1 MDGAATRNGKRKDK
15 HMATND
21 IDPDVDPDDD
31 KPDPTLDDDK
41 PDDDKPDDKPELGDA
56 GKKAINTMKRERNAA
71 LKELAELRAKVKEFQ
86 DKDKTEAERLA
97 EAAEDAK
104 SRAAK
109 AEANAR
115 RLTTAMERAPE
126 GATLAQIRAVAK
138 RLSGE
143 TDDELET
150 DADELFQLLAPQS
163 ATDEGKRTAP
173 PGRPTTSLKGGGD
186 PGDEPEE
193 MDPRKLAGL
202 IGRP

>member
-1 MDGAATRNGKRKDK
+1 MPE
-15 HMATND
+15 D
-21 IDPDVDPDDD
+21 INPDVDPADNPPDPPLDD
-31 KPDPTLDDDK
+31 KK
-41 PDDDKPDDKPELGDA
+41 PDDDGKPDDKPELGES
-56 GKKAINTMKRERNAA
+56 GKKAIDAMKRERNAA
-71 LKELAELRAKVKEFQ
+71 LKELKDLRTKVKEFE

-138 RLSGE
+138 RLSGD
-143 TDDELET
+143 TDEELET
-150 DADELFQLLAPQS
+150 DADELFELLAPKS
-163 ATDEGKRTAP
+163 TEDDTKRPAPSGK
-173 PGRPTTSLKGGGD
+173 PTPSLRGGGD
-186 PGDEPEE
+186 PSEEPEE